1 MDKIESKYLQAVE
14 LIKTAILQSQ
24 YNAIRL
30 ANQEQLKLY
39 FGIGRYIS
47 ENSRIG
53 YWGTGALEFISSQL
67 KNDLPGLMG
76 FGVTSLKNM
85 RKFYEAWASLEDKS
99 ASALADLQNTDTDI
113 VEIRQV
119 ELPNSAGFPLS
130 EFLAVPFTQHI
141 RIIEGAKD
149 REERLFYI
157 RLTAMSHLSEKAV
170 IKSIKEDDYHHSGS
184 LPNNFLTTIPDAKSA
199 RRALRAFKDEY
210 LLDFINTEELD
221 AGDIE
226 DVDERVLEQEIVD
239 NIRDFILRSGQ
250 DFLFYKNQYT
260 VDVKGHTFKI
270 DLLFYNREL
279 GSLVAVELKRGPF
292 KTAYLGQLNS
302 YLTVLDDYVRKPNEN
317 PSIGLILCK
326 SADKAIVEYLIKD
339 YNKPMGVA
347 TFRAKEDMP
356 EKFQKALP
364 DIEELKKLL

>member
-1 MDKIESKYLQAVE
+1 MDKIEPKYLQAVE
-14 LIKTAILQSQ
+14 LIKKAILQSQ

-47 ENSRIG
+47 ENSRNVF
-53 YWGTGALEFISSQL
+53 WGTGAVEIISAQL

-85 RKFYEAWASLEDKS
+85 RKFYEAWGELESKS
-99 ASALADLQNTDTDI
+99 ASALADLQI
-113 VEIRQV
+113 AEKESVGIRQV
-119 ELPNSAGFPLS
+119 ELPNSEGFPLG
-130 EFLAVPFTQHI
+130 EFLSVPFTQHI
-141 RIIEGAKD
+141 RIIEGAKE

-221 AGDIE
+221 A
-226 DVDERVLEQEIVD
+226 
-239 NIRDFILRSGQ
+239 
-250 DFLFYKNQYT
+250 
-260 VDVKGHTFKI
+260 
-270 DLLFYNREL
+270 
-279 GSLVAVELKRGPF
+279 
-292 KTAYLGQLNS
+292 
-302 YLTVLDDYVRKPNEN
+302 
-317 PSIGLILCK
+317 
-326 SADKAIVEYLIKD
+326 
-339 YNKPMGVA
+339 
-347 TFRAKEDMP
+347 
-356 EKFQKALP
+356 
-364 DIEELKKLL
+364 

>member
-1 MDKIESKYLQAVE
+1 MDKIDPKYLQAVE

-47 ENSRIG
+47 ENSRTG
-53 YWGTGALEFISSQL
+53 YWGTGALEIISNQL

-85 RKFYEAWASLEDKS
+85 RKFYEAWRNLESKS
-99 ASALADLQNTDTDI
+99 ASALADLQITGKEA
-113 VEIRQV
+113 VKIRQV
-119 ELPNSAGFPLS
+119 ELPNSAGFPIG

-141 RIIEGAKD
+141 RIIEGAKE

-157 RLTAMSHLSEKAV
+157 RLTAISHLSEKAV
-170 IKSIKEDDYHHSGS
+170 IKSIKEDDYHHSGT
-184 LPNNFLTTIPDAKSA
+184 LPNNFLNTIPDAKSA

-226 DVDERVLEQEIVD
+226 DVDERVLENEIVD
-239 NIRDFILRSGQ
+239 NIRDFILRFGQ
-250 DFLFYKNQYT
+250 DFLFIKWRRFLNFNMQPSFRYFFNNGKLTPTRLPCKPVLISSFFVTFQVSPMIPGKIIQFRIIPDCIKFKNQ
-260 VDVKGHTFKI
+260 KI
-270 DLLFYNREL
+270 
-279 GSLVAVELKRGPF
+279 
-292 KTAYLGQLNS
+292 
-302 YLTVLDDYVRKPNEN
+302 
-317 PSIGLILCK
+317 LI
-326 SADKAIVEYLIKD
+326 V
-339 YNKPMGVA
+339 
-347 TFRAKEDMP
+347 F
-356 EKFQKALP
+356 
-364 DIEELKKLL
+364 